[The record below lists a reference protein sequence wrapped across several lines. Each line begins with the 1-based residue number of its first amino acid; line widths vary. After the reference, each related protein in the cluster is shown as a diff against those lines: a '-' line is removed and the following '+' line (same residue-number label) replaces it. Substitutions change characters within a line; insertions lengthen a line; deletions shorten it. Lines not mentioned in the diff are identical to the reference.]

1 MHPKFFIGWITI
13 TSKWGS
19 SDQYWN
25 LWWWFWGSLIG
36 RTPSFLLLLL
46 SLSTRNS
53 GIYSPVRRKTCKS
66 RDWKWAARA
75 RGACSSLK
83 NIGFWAG
90 KKWSP
95 SKVGIRHGTIRMM
108 IVHEFTF
115 HKMWSLH
122 AFTIQNDPKW
132 RFCQQMI
139 WVSPSQHSDGAPKTS
154 EFHHV
159 CWLIASVK
167 AMGYRWDQRVGGRT
181 SILWCEE
188 QGIKVNWPIQEN
200 PPYSKRFTN

>member
-1 MHPKFFIGWITI
+1 MHPKCFIGWITI
-13 TSKWGS
+13 TPKWGS

-25 LWWWFWGSLIG
+25 LWWWFWGSLIW
-36 RTPSFLLLLL
+36 RTPSLFFLLLLL

-66 RDWKWAARA
+66 RDWKWAAGA

-83 NIGFWAG
+83 NIGFWPG

-108 IVHEFTF
+108 IVHEFTI

-122 AFTIQNDPKW
+122 AFTIQMTQNGDFASKW
-132 RFCQQMI
+132 F
-139 WVSPSQHSDGAPKTS
+139 G
-154 EFHHV
+154 FHHPN
-159 CWLIASVK
+159 IRMAPPRRQNFTMSV
-167 AMGYRWDQRVGGRT
+167 GW
-181 SILWCEE
+181 
-188 QGIKVNWPIQEN
+188 
-200 PPYSKRFTN
+200 